1 MKITQENERE
11 IRPGMLVTNV
21 VLTPYPSSRWPL
33 LVLDLLVLEV
43 GRWVECLDPDGSR
56 SLHPLVQLRILE
68 TDEAQ
73 A

>member
-21 VLTPYPSSRWPL
+21 LITPYPSPRWP
-33 LVLDLLVLEV
+33 LLVLEV
-43 GRWVECLDPDGSR
+43 GRWVECLDPDGCR
-56 SLHPLVQLRILE
+56 SLHPLGQLRILE
-68 TDEAQ
+68 AEEAQ